1 VGGVRYNVVKR
12 LGNQVWALKQEG
24 YHQGDQ
30 GDIPLFEVVPSE
42 ATLALTVE
50 ETRTLQRQFKHW
62 QERWLSCEMEVGLAV
77 AWAQE

>member
-1 VGGVRYNVVKR
+1 VGGVGYNVVKR
-12 LGNQVWALKQEG
+12 LDNQVWALRQGE

-42 ATLALTVE
+42 ATKLRVE
-50 ETRTLQRQFKHW
+50 GTRTLQRQFKHW
-62 QERWLSCEMEVGLAV
+62 QVRWLSCEMELGLAV